1 MKLSSADAV
10 VIGGGLIG
18 TASAYYL
25 AKMGLTVELVE
36 RRDIA
41 SETSSGCADALALQT
56 KAPGPKLTLA
66 RESVRLY
73 SGLSEELDYDLEFR
87 NEGAMIAAMNEDE
100 LEYVSSLVGKLGAAG
115 VPVEILDTRDARE
128 IQPALTPKV
137 LAASYCSLD
146 CHINPLRVSAGF
158 VVGAERLG
166 VRVRRGTEVTGLVL
180 ESGRIAGVETSQGRI
195 DTPIVVNA
203 AGVWSPVIARMAGI
217 ELSVIPRKGQILV
230 TEALPPVVRGRVF
243 AARYLMSKHSKSD
256 DGGLPG
262 YSAGP
267 ILGQQANGNFLVGS
281 TREYVGMDTTST
293 YEAIVDLAS
302 QAVELMPSLEN
313 VHIIRA
319 FAGLRPATPDGL
331 PVIRRYPEVE
341 GFIAATGHEGDGI
354 CLAPVTGSIVAEI
367 ASGRIDDY
375 HQFVPPMPAGREPG
389 GPAGPPAPTSSV
401 V

>member
-25 AKMGLTVELVE
+25 AKMGLSVELVE
-36 RRDIA
+36 KKDIA
-41 SETSSGCADALALQT
+41 SETSSGCADSLALQT

-73 SGLSEELDYDLEFR
+73 SGLSEELGYDLEFR
-87 NEGAMIAAMNEDE
+87 NEGAMIAAMNEAE
-100 LEYVSSLVGKLGAAG
+100 VEYVSSLVERLGAAD
-115 VPVEILDTRDARE
+115 VPVDLLDATDARE
-128 IQPALTPKV
+128 IQPALSPGV

-158 VVGAERLG
+158 VAGAERLG
-166 VRVRRGTEVTGLVL
+166 VRVRRGTEVTGLVV

-195 DTPIVVNA
+195 DTPIVVDA
-203 AGVWSPVIARMAGI
+203 AGVWSPAIARMAGI

-230 TEALPPVVRGRVF
+230 TEALPPIVRGRVF
-243 AARYLMSKHSKSD
+243 TARYLMSKQSKAE
-256 DGGLPG
+256 GGRLPG
-262 YSAGP
+262 YSSGM

-281 TREYVGMDTTST
+281 TREYAEMDTRST
-293 YEAIVDLAS
+293 YGAIVDLAS
-302 QAVELMPSLEN
+302 QAVELLPRLGN
-313 VHIIRA
+313 VHMIRA

-331 PVIRRYPEVE
+331 PVIKRYSEVE
-341 GFIAATGHEGDGI
+341 GFIVATGHEGDGI
-354 CLAPVTGSIVAEI
+354 CLAPVTGAIVAEI

-375 HQFVPPMPAGREPG
+375 HQFVPPVAAGREPG
-389 GPAGPPAPTSSV
+389 GPAGPPAPTSSDV
-401 V
+401 